1 MRRLL
6 KGFIRSESASPSD
19 SQKTKRSRHHK
30 SRQHRLRHHR
40 HSKYFQNVAIIK
52 GGPRARHRNNTV
64 VVKSENKYT
73 LNRALLVFCTKKV
86 EGSLRYSR
94 WIDEVFED

>member
-1 MRRLL
+1 MSENMAAAPSLTEETMRRLL
-6 KGFIRSESASPSD
+6 KGFTRSESASPSD

-52 GGPRARHRNNTV
+52 GGPRALLLEYIRIRQLSQK
-64 VVKSENKYT
+64 VKTNKPLSY
-73 LNRALLVFCTKKV
+73 
-86 EGSLRYSR
+86 
-94 WIDEVFED
+94 